1 MLPTTTT
8 TTYCCYLLMRAYYVL
23 ALSSAESLWSYFAL
37 KIHQSWRYTGHDMT
51 SLKLLSVY
59 WQFTLQQLRQYLA
72 LLMVMALV
80 GSITCWTAVCT
91 QAWKQQASQLGKV
104 NNLKTHVDDC
114 SLRTDSKMLHQ
125 ISRYLLYPQTTHSF
139 SHTMFLTSEVPQSS
153 TSSSQVLK
161 QLAIPIENSAL
172 SCPHLPG
179 PKESTNEIHSHYKLS
194 P

>member
-1 MLPTTTT
+1 MTWQVWSFCQYIDSSCYSNCAS
-8 TTYCCYLLMRAYYVL
+8 TYLDLL
-23 ALSSAESLWSYFAL
+23 
-37 KIHQSWRYTGHDMT
+37 T
-51 SLKLLSVY
+51 
-59 WQFTLQQLRQYLA
+59 
-72 LLMVMALV
+72 VMALV
-80 GSITCWTAVCT
+80 GSTYHLLDCCLHTGMKATSITTWKSKQSKNTCWWLFVMHWFENAI
-91 QAWKQQASQLGKV
+91 
-104 NNLKTHVDDC
+104 
-114 SLRTDSKMLHQ
+114 HQ

-139 SHTMFLTSEVPQSS
+139 SHTMFLTSKVPQSS